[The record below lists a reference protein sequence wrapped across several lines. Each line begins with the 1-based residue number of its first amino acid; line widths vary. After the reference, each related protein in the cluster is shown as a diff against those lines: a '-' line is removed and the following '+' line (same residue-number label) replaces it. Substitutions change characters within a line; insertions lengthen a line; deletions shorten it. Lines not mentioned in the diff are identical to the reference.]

1 MARLAVFAASCGV
14 LLLLLLLGATSV
26 ATRAPA
32 VYVVGDG
39 ARGWAAAAAPGDTTN
54 ALSRWAMRHR
64 FHVGDALGKLH
75 HRPPH

>member
-14 LLLLLLLGATSV
+14 LLLLLLGATSV

-64 FHVGDALGKLH
+64 FHVGDVLGKLH